1 MGFRV
6 KMKQLIFEMTQWGA
20 MKEWT
25 TAINSDTK
33 NLIRLSKQSVA
44 LQAAA
49 NETLEK
55 KLAELHKL
63 QGQYELLKSIKRKG
77 W

>member
-1 MGFRV
+1 M
-6 KMKQLIFEMTQWGA
+6 KMKQLIFEMTQWSA

-63 QGQYELLKSIKRKG
+63 QGQYELLKSMKRKG